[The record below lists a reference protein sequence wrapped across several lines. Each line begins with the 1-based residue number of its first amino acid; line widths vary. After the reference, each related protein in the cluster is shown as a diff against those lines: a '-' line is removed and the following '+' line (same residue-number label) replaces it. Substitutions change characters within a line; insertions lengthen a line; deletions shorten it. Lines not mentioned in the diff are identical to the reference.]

1 VSERKTR
8 LQSFLDR
15 VWSGGEIDACGDYLG
30 PSYTIEH
37 DPGDPWE
44 GRTLDLAGFKDRVR
58 QSRAPFPD
66 QRFDV
71 QAMLADDAGVAVSW
85 TWSATHQG
93 DIPGFPA
100 TGAPLRMSGMTLY
113 RFDADDRIIGHRQ
126 VSDRLTIFQQL
137 QGARKS

>member
-1 VSERKTR
+1 MSERKAR

-15 VWSGGEIDACGDYLG
+15 VWSGGEIDACDDYLG
-30 PSYTIEH
+30 ASYTIEH

-66 QRFDV
+66 QRFAV

-85 TWSATHQG
+85 TWSATHHG

-100 TGAPLRMSGMTLY
+100 TGAPLAMSGMTLY
-113 RFDADDRIIGHRQ
+113 RFDAADRITGHWQ
-126 VSDRLTIFQQL
+126 VSDRLAIFQQL
-137 QGARKS
+137 AAARKS